1 MGRFIKKIKL
11 SSFIFFLAVVYLA
24 VSLISAQVELMTK
37 KQEYESVVNQKERL
51 EMEVRETQAMLDE
64 EDDSVYIERI
74 ARERLG
80 YANPGEKIY
89 VDAQSQ

>member
-51 EMEVRETQAMLDE
+51 EMEVRETQAILDE